1 MNYKDEQYKLISESV
16 REQLGIEEEDDSNL
30 DLPLQVISG
39 EIVDLKQQLN
49 IKDITIT
56 DLETIIEHLSEKV
69 DLLEKLFFEGSK
81 TSALITC
88 FEYDPPW

>member
-30 DLPLQVISG
+30 DLPLEVISG

-49 IKDITIT
+49 IKDTTIT

-69 DLLEKLFFEGSK
+69 DLLEKLFFEFKSQMR
-81 TSALITC
+81 
-88 FEYDPPW
+88 

>member
-69 DLLEKLFFEGSK
+69 DLLEKLFFEFIG
-81 TSALITC
+81 
-88 FEYDPPW
+88 